1 MLDKFKRWSIVQNY
15 IISSNVKRAAY
26 NVLTEMLVLEFNEG
40 GYYTYY
46 DVPSSTFWSLVNK
59 EAQATT
65 DGSNEW
71 GSWYVGKPSVG
82 AGVHQ
87 FLVDKYPYQKGG
99 SI

>member
-1 MLDKFKRWSIVQNY
+1 MLDRFNKWSIVQNNV
-15 IISSNVKRAAY
+15 ISSNVKRAAY
-26 NVLTEMLVLEFNEG
+26 NVLSETLVLEFREG
-40 GYYTYY
+40 GYYTYNS
-46 DVPSSTFWSLVNK
+46 VPSSVFWSLVNK
-59 EAQATT
+59 EAKATT

-87 FLVDKYPYQKGG
+87 FLIDKYPYRKGG